1 MEILVIWLGTV
12 IASFGMEISH
22 ELRVFKDIADAGYKY
37 NLKRVNELSE
47 LSENFSFDA
56 LKKTLISLLV
66 IGYNIFYVFDK
77 ANKYNNARLM
87 LLSQLDVAGV
97 LEEMT
102 DEEKKEYLKEPT
114 GFNAI
119 KIQIKSERKLKGVQ
133 TLEIEKKNEKGKIIY
148 KFNDTYDDVTVL
160 KATGT
165 LSRLTEEEQKKR
177 VMDSWKEFVT
187 SGVEQYGGEEEFIKA
202 LKSNNNLHIE
212 KKEENKP
219 SSLLEL
225 DISGQ
230 KQALEEFKEELLN
243 GQEAMK
249 DYYEE
254 EGPTLIKRK
263 KNN

>member
-1 MEILVIWLGTV
+1 MEALIIWWLGTV
-12 IASFGMEISH
+12 IASIGMEISH

-37 NLKRVNELSE
+37 NLKKVNEISE
-47 LSENFSFDA
+47 HFNPDS

-77 ANKYNNARLM
+77 ANKYNNARPM

-165 LSRLTEEEQKKR
+165 LSRLTEEEQKKI

-212 KKEENKP
+212 KKEESKP
-219 SSLLEL
+219 SSLSEL
-225 DISGQ
+225 DISEQ

-243 GQEAMK
+243 GQEVTEAFH
-249 DYYEE
+249 E
-254 EGPTLIKRK
+254 EGPTLIKKK

>member
-22 ELRVFKDIADAGYKY
+22 ELRVFKDIANAGYKY

-47 LSENFSFDA
+47 YFNSDT

-77 ANKYNNARLM
+77 TNKYNNARPM

-165 LSRLTEEEQKKR
+165 LSRLTLEEQKKR
-177 VMDSWKEFVT
+177 VMDSWREFVN
-187 SGVEQYGGEEEFIKA
+187 SGVEQYGGKEEFIEA
-202 LKSNNNLHIE
+202 LHNNSSLHIE
-212 KKEENKP
+212 KKEEKKC
-219 SSLLEL
+219 SSLTEL
-225 DISGQ
+225 DISEQ
-230 KQALEEFKEELLN
+230 KQGLEKFKEELLN
-243 GQEAMK
+243 GQETMQ
-249 DYYEE
+249 DSYEE
-254 EGPTLIKRK
+254 EGPTLIKK
-263 KNN
+263 

>member
-1 MEILVIWLGTV
+1 MEVLVVWWLGTV
-12 IASFGMEISH
+12 IASIGMEISH
-22 ELRVFKDIADAGYKY
+22 ELRVFKDIADAGYKCD
-37 NLKRVNELSE
+37 LKRVNELSE
-47 LSENFSFDA
+47 HFSPDSS
-56 LKKTLISLLV
+56 KKTLISLLV

-77 ANKYNNARLM
+77 ANKYNNTRPM

-102 DEEKKEYLKEPT
+102 DEEKKEYLKKPT
-114 GFNAI
+114 GLNAI
-119 KIQIKSERKLKGVQ
+119 KIQIKSERNLTGVQ
-133 TLEIEKKNEKGKIIY
+133 TLEIKKKNDKGKIIY
-148 KFNDTYDDVTVL
+148 RFNDTYDDVTVL

-165 LSRLTEEEQKKR
+165 LARLTEEEQKKR
-177 VMDSWKEFVT
+177 IMDSWKNFVK

-202 LKSNNNLHIE
+202 LKSNSNLHIE

-219 SSLLEL
+219 SSLPEL
-225 DISGQ
+225 DISEQ

-243 GQEAMK
+243 GQEVTEAS
-249 DYYEE
+249 YEE

>member
-22 ELRVFKDIADAGYKY
+22 ELRVFKDIANAGYKY

-47 LSENFSFDA
+47 YFNSDT

-77 ANKYNNARLM
+77 TNKYNNARPM

-114 GFNAI
+114 GLNAI

-165 LSRLTEEEQKKR
+165 LSRLTLEEQKKR
-177 VMDSWKEFVT
+177 VMDSWREFVN
-187 SGVEQYGGEEEFIKA
+187 SGVEQYGGKEEFIEA
-202 LKSNNNLHIE
+202 LHNNSSLHIE
-212 KKEENKP
+212 KKEEKKC
-219 SSLLEL
+219 SSLTEL
-225 DISGQ
+225 DISEQ
-230 KQALEEFKEELLN
+230 KQGLEKFKEELLN
-243 GQEAMK
+243 GQETMQ
-249 DYYEE
+249 DSYEE
-254 EGPTLIKRK
+254 EGPTLIKK
-263 KNN
+263 

>member
-22 ELRVFKDIADAGYKY
+22 TLRIFKDIADAGYKCD
-37 NLKRVNELSE
+37 LKRVNELSE
-47 LSENFSFDA
+47 HFSPDSS
-56 LKKTLISLLV
+56 KKTLISLLV
-66 IGYNIFYVFDK
+66 IGYNIFYVFDEV
-77 ANKYNNARLM
+77 NKYNNARPM
-87 LLSQLDVAGV
+87 FLSQLDVAGV

-114 GFNAI
+114 GLNAI
-119 KIQIKSERKLKGVQ
+119 KIQIKSESKKKDVH
-133 TLEIEKKNEKGKIIY
+133 TFVIKNKNEKAKIFY

-165 LSRLTEEEQKKR
+165 LSRLTEEEQKKI

-202 LKSNNNLHIE
+202 LKSDSNLHIE
-212 KKEENKP
+212 KKEESKP
-219 SSLLEL
+219 SSLSEL
-225 DISGQ
+225 DISEQ
-230 KQALEEFKEELLN
+230 KQALEEFKKELLT
-243 GQEAMK
+243 GQEVTEAS
-249 DYYEE
+249 YEE
-254 EGPTLIKRK
+254 KEPTLIKRK

>member
-1 MEILVIWLGTV
+1 MEFFVIWLGTV
-12 IASFGMEISH
+12 VASVGMEISN
-22 ELRVFKDIADAGYKY
+22 ELRIFKDIADAGYKC

-47 LSENFSFDA
+47 NLNPNSSGIA
-56 LKKTLISLLV
+56 IVSLLV
-66 IGYNIFYVFDK
+66 PGYNIFYVLDK
-77 ANKYNNARLM
+77 TNKYNNARPM
-87 LLSQLDVAGV
+87 LLSQLDIAGV

-119 KIQIKSERKLKGVQ
+119 KIQIKLERKLKGVQ

-165 LSRLTEEEQKKR
+165 LSRLTLEEQKKR

-202 LKSNNNLHIE
+202 LHNNSSLHIE
-212 KKEENKP
+212 KKEEKKC
-219 SSLLEL
+219 SSLTEL
-225 DISGQ
+225 DISEQ
-230 KQALEEFKEELLN
+230 KQGLEKFKEELLN
-243 GQEAMK
+243 GQETMQ
-249 DYYEE
+249 DSYEE

>member
-1 MEILVIWLGTV
+1 MEALIIWWLGTV
-12 IASFGMEISH
+12 IASIGMEISH

-37 NLKRVNELSE
+37 NLKKVNEISE
-47 LSENFSFDA
+47 HFNPDS

-77 ANKYNNARLM
+77 ANKYNNARPM

-102 DEEKKEYLKEPT
+102 DEEKKEYLKDPT
-114 GFNAI
+114 GLNAI
-119 KIQIKSERKLKGVQ
+119 KIQIKSERKINDVQ
-133 TLEIEKKNEKGKIIY
+133 TLEIKKKDEKGKIIY
-148 KFNDTYDDVTVL
+148 RFNDTYDDVTVL

-165 LSRLTEEEQKKR
+165 LSRLTEEEQKKI

-202 LKSNNNLHIE
+202 LKSDSNLHIE
-212 KKEENKP
+212 KKEESKP
-219 SSLLEL
+219 SSLSEL
-225 DISGQ
+225 DISEQ

-243 GQEAMK
+243 GQEVTEAFH
-249 DYYEE
+249 E
-254 EGPTLIKRK
+254 EGPTLIKKK

>member
-22 ELRVFKDIADAGYKY
+22 ELRVFKDIANAGYKY

-47 LSENFSFDA
+47 YFNSDT

-77 ANKYNNARLM
+77 TNKYNNARPM

-114 GFNAI
+114 GLNAI

-165 LSRLTEEEQKKR
+165 LSRLT
-177 VMDSWKEFVT
+177 
-187 SGVEQYGGEEEFIKA
+187 
-202 LKSNNNLHIE
+202 
-212 KKEENKP
+212 
-219 SSLLEL
+219 
-225 DISGQ
+225 
-230 KQALEEFKEELLN
+230 
-243 GQEAMK
+243 
-249 DYYEE
+249 
-254 EGPTLIKRK
+254 
-263 KNN
+263 

>member
-1 MEILVIWLGTV
+1 MEALIIWWLGTV
-12 IASFGMEISH
+12 IASFGMQILH
-22 ELRVFKDIADAGYKY
+22 ILRVFKDVADAGYKY
-37 NLKRVNELSE
+37 NLNKVNELSE
-47 LSENFSFDA
+47 YFNSDS
-56 LKKTLISLLV
+56 LKKTLISLSV
-66 IGYNIFYVFDK
+66 IVYNIFYVLDEV
-77 ANKYNNARLM
+77 NKYNNARPM
-87 LLSQLDVAGV
+87 FLSQLDVAGV
-97 LEEMT
+97 LEKMT

-202 LKSNNNLHIE
+202 LKSDSNLHI
-212 KKEENKP
+212 KKEEENKP
-219 SSLLEL
+219 SSLPEL
-225 DISGQ
+225 DISEQ
-230 KQALEEFKEELLN
+230 KQALEKFKKELLT
-243 GQEAMK
+243 GQEVTEAS
-249 DYYEE
+249 YEE
-254 EGPTLIKRK
+254 KEPTLIKRK

>member
-1 MEILVIWLGTV
+1 MEILVIWLVTV

-22 ELRVFKDIADAGYKY
+22 ELRVFKDIANAGYKY

-47 LSENFSFDA
+47 YFNSDT

-77 ANKYNNARLM
+77 ANKYNNARPM

-114 GFNAI
+114 GLNAI

-165 LSRLTEEEQKKR
+165 LSRLTLEEQKKR
-177 VMDSWKEFVT
+177 VMDSWREFVN
-187 SGVEQYGGEEEFIKA
+187 SGVEQYGGKEEFIEA
-202 LKSNNNLHIE
+202 LHNNSSLHIE
-212 KKEENKP
+212 KKEEKKC
-219 SSLLEL
+219 SSLTEL
-225 DISGQ
+225 DISEQ
-230 KQALEEFKEELLN
+230 KQGLEKFKEELLN
-243 GQEAMK
+243 GQETMQ
-249 DYYEE
+249 DSYEE
-254 EGPTLIKRK
+254 EGPTLIKK
-263 KNN
+263 